1 MQKTLSLFFSALFLL
16 VSLAPGSAFAKNLT
30 LAWDANAETGVV
42 GYKVYYKADSSSAP
56 LNGTGAYEG
65 PSPIDIGN
73 ATTASL
79 TGLADG
85 RVHYITVTAYNASGQ
100 ESTYSNIVT
109 SAAVVSDGSNS
120 VDNGSTSGGSDI
132 VDNTWLPLLWYPAN
146 GAIAESTP
154 VQLDWEPLPAGSSA
168 TYTLYYGTDP
178 YLGANRVAANAVSPL
193 GTPALLAGV
202 FFFSGAGLAT
212 RRRRLLL
219 MLMLAL
225 LAAGS
230 LLSGCGGGG
239 GSSSDS
245 TTPVNLGDST
255 TIPLSGTSS
264 VRVFENLEDNTFI
277 AEDLQAGTTYY
288 WKVVAVDGQTLVES
302 DTYSFTTKAN

>member
-16 VSLAPGSAFAKNLT
+16 VSLAPGSALAKNLT
-30 LAWDANAETGVV
+30 LAWDANAETDVV
-42 GYKVYYKADSSSAP
+42 GYKVYYKADSASAP
-56 LNGTGAYEG
+56 FNGAGAYEG
-65 PSPIDIGN
+65 TSPIDIGN
-73 ATTASL
+73 ATSASL
-79 TGLADG
+79 TGLADN
-85 RVHYITVTAYNASGQ
+85 RDYYLAVTAYNASGV
-100 ESTYSNIVT
+100 ESPYSTIIT
-109 SAAVVSDGSNS
+109 AGS
-120 VDNGSTSGGSDI
+120 SDI
-132 VDNTWLPLLWYPAN
+132 ANNTWLPLLWYPAN

-154 VQLDWEPLPAGSSA
+154 VQIDWEPLPASSLA
-168 TYTLYYGTDP
+168 TFTLYYGTDP
-178 YLGANRVAANAVSPL
+178 ALDPNRVAANAVSPL

>member
-1 MQKTLSLFFSALFLL
+1 
-16 VSLAPGSAFAKNLT
+16 
-30 LAWDANAETGVV
+30 
-42 GYKVYYKADSSSAP
+42 
-56 LNGTGAYEG
+56 
-65 PSPIDIGN
+65 
-73 ATTASL
+73 
-79 TGLADG
+79 
-85 RVHYITVTAYNASGQ
+85 
-100 ESTYSNIVT
+100 
-109 SAAVVSDGSNS
+109 
-120 VDNGSTSGGSDI
+120 
-132 VDNTWLPLLWYPAN
+132 
-146 GAIAESTP
+146 
-154 VQLDWEPLPAGSSA
+154 
-168 TYTLYYGTDP
+168 
-178 YLGANRVAANAVSPL
+178 L

-255 TIPLSGTSS
+255 TIPLPDTSS

-302 DTYSFTTKAN
+302 DIYSFTTKAN